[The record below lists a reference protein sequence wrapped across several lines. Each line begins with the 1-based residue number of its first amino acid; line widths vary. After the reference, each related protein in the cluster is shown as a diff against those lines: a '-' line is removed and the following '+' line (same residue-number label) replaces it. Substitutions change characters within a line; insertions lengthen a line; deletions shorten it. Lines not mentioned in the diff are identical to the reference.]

1 MSSINKIKVGDTV
14 YTIAD
19 GTEPLI
25 APVQNSLVASKT
37 YAVGEQFIYNGNLYK
52 ATASIASGGTITI
65 NGNCALADSIADQV
79 TALNE
84 DLTVLDGDVTNIQNQ
99 IGSLVADGM
108 IVKSLF
114 LASGYNSILLKC
126 PSDSST
132 HLLLSNG
139 DVVLTADKGGSA
151 TSFETHAIIG
161 TPDVVFTGTDASGKT
176 NYMLNLTS
184 YSRPLVFISSSALSK
199 VQISPYTHS

>member
-52 ATASIASGGTITI
+52 ATASIASGSTITI

-79 TALNE
+79 TELNIALGKIYVVDKTVQNVNQYFCEVAINPATTAVLSAYSITSGSTRCKFLVYPKNE
-84 DLTVLDGDVTNIQNQ
+84 LSVYGLQDIGQLNVTAGQKIRC
-99 IGSLVADGM
+99 VCYD
-108 IVKSLF
+108 
-114 LASGYNSILLKC
+114 Y
-126 PSDSST
+126 
-132 HLLLSNG
+132 
-139 DVVLTADKGGSA
+139 
-151 TSFETHAIIG
+151 
-161 TPDVVFTGTDASGKT
+161 
-176 NYMLNLTS
+176 
-184 YSRPLVFISSSALSK
+184 
-199 VQISPYTHS
+199 